1 MSAPMSIGK
10 WLRGARARSAQSGR
24 LRRVLR
30 GVLLVIIAIIALPYL
45 LTPLYGWGRPVSVL
59 MLTRWL
65 SGAPVQR
72 EWVPLRQM
80 GASLPLA
87 VIVAEDSGFCD
98 HRGIEWGALKQAIE
112 DVSEGEVSGG
122 GSTIT
127 QQTVKNLFFWP
138 GRSYLRKALEVPLA
152 LWMDLI
158 LPKSRILEIYLNIAE
173 WGPNGQ
179 FGAAAAA
186 RHAFAKPPMQISRS
200 EAALLA
206 ATLPNPALRSARA
219 PGRAVR
225 RAGGIYTSRIK
236 VAGDLDACLRE

>member
-158 LPKSRILEIYLNIAE
+158 LPKSLPRAAPADGEGLRQLSGEPAE
-173 WGPNGQ
+173 GESAP
-179 FGAAAAA
+179 A
-186 RHAFAKPPMQISRS
+186 RATAPVAPSPGRSRS
-200 EAALLA
+200 
-206 ATLPNPALRSARA
+206 RS
-219 PGRAVR
+219 PLR
-225 RAGGIYTSRIK
+225 RAAPPSPHRSRSH
-236 VAGDLDACLRE
+236 